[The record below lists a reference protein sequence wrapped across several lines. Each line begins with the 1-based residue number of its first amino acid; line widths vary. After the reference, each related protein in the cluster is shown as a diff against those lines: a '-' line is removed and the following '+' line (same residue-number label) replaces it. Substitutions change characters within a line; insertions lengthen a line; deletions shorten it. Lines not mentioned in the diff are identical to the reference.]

1 MLTAFLQGFGL
12 DLSLIVA
19 IGAQNAFVLRQGL
32 RRTHVFATAL
42 VSSICDVTLI
52 VLGVG
57 GVSSL
62 LAIVPVVA
70 RVATAG
76 GALFLFYYG
85 LRSFRSALIASSLNV
100 RNGVEN
106 GSRLRETVLTALALS
121 LLNPHVWL
129 DTVVLVGTVGTQFP
143 PRQRVVFTVG
153 AGLGSTVWFFALAYG
168 ASQLWRFFERPT
180 SWRILDTLIGC
191 IMWTISFF
199 LVRSLLQF

>member
-1 MLTAFLQGFGL
+1 MLAAFLQGFGL

-32 RRTHVFATAL
+32 RRLHVFATAL

-62 LAIVPVVA
+62 LGIIPVVA

-85 LRSFRSALIASSLNV
+85 LRSFRSALTVSSLNV
-100 RNGVEN
+100 RNGSEN
-106 GSRLRETVLTALALS
+106 STRLKETILTALALS

-129 DTVVLVGTVGTQFP
+129 DTVVLVGTVGTHFP
-143 PRQRVVFTVG
+143 PSQRLIFTVG

-168 ASQLWRFFERPT
+168 ASQLWRLFEHPL
-180 SWRILDTLIGC
+180 SWRILDSVIGC
-191 IMWTISFF
+191 IMWTIAFF
-199 LVRSLLQF
+199 LVRSLLHL

>member
-1 MLTAFLQGFGL
+1 MLAVFLQGFGL

-32 RRTHVFATAL
+32 QRLHVFATAA

-62 LAIVPVVA
+62 LSIIPVVA
-70 RVATAG
+70 TIATAG

-85 LRSFRSALIASSLNV
+85 LRSFRSALNPSSLNV
-100 RNGVEN
+100 RNGSGN
-106 GSRLRETVLTALALS
+106 STRLKETVLTAVALS

-129 DTVVLVGTVGTQFP
+129 DTVVLVGTVGTHFP
-143 PRQRVVFTVG
+143 VRERVVFTVG
-153 AGLGSTVWFFALAYG
+153 AGLGSTVWFFGLAYG
-168 ASQLWRFFERPT
+168 ASQLWRFFEHPL

-199 LVRSLLQF
+199 LVRSLLHF

>member
-1 MLTAFLQGFGL
+1 MLAAFLQGFGL

-32 RRTHVFATAL
+32 RRLHVFATAL

-62 LAIVPVVA
+62 LGIIPVVA

-85 LRSFRSALIASSLNV
+85 LRSFRSALTDSSLNV
-100 RNGVEN
+100 RNG
-106 GSRLRETVLTALALS
+106 STVRVPERTFCPARRVKRTCILPAKPGKRARTSTPLSPAPGKGALARPS
-121 LLNPHVWL
+121 
-129 DTVVLVGTVGTQFP
+129 
-143 PRQRVVFTVG
+143 
-153 AGLGSTVWFFALAYG
+153 S
-168 ASQLWRFFERPT
+168 ASFWVKTRT
-180 SWRILDTLIGC
+180 K
-191 IMWTISFF
+191 
-199 LVRSLLQF
+199 